1 MFRVT
6 FFVGVGR
13 VCSVED
19 VEQSLRDLGLVALT
33 RALFSIRLACLL
45 TVACVD
51 SNLRKRKTGLYKIFL
66 RLYACIFE
74 YFTKEKALDLN
85 SG

>member
-33 RALFSIRLACLL
+33 RALFDLSGWLENGLHMSIQ
-45 TVACVD
+45 
-51 SNLRKRKTGLYKIFL
+51 I
-66 RLYACIFE
+66 
-74 YFTKEKALDLN
+74 
-85 SG
+85 